1 MSFIYE
7 MAQLFFKFG
16 SFDTN
21 DPILNTFGGTI
32 GYLLIMIGLLLFKRN
47 IIKNHILNL
56 KK

>member
-1 MSFIYE
+1 